1 MTDNGWLD
9 YWNQDDFWGIRGLWK
24 LNARVF
30 LRRAQGVLS
39 WGAEDTV
46 LDIGSGPGELAF
58 ALAEQVKSV
67 LAVDAA
73 PRFVEAVRARARTA
87 PNVAAAQLG
96 ADYTDLTVFER
107 KFSLILCISVI
118 QYYRN
123 VAEVEALIRS
133 AQQVVRP
140 GGRMLLADLNV
151 RRSRTGFVYDAACS
165 LLAGVREG
173 HASTLLRLAWGRWL
187 APCAYRRADQAN
199 RLLEFDEGEIE
210 ALVRRMGLKAT
221 ILRRSLSI
229 YANRPSLLIQF

>member
-9 YWNQDDFWGIRGLWK
+9 YWDQDDFWGVRGLWK
-24 LNARVF
+24 LNASVF

-58 ALAEQVKSV
+58 ALAGQVKSV

-73 PRFVEAVRARARTA
+73 LRFVEAVRTRAQKT
-87 PNVAAAQLG
+87 PNVEVAPLG

-123 VAEVEALIRS
+123 VDEVEALIRS
-133 AQQVVRP
+133 ARQVARP

-151 RRSRTGFVYDAACS
+151 RRSRTGFIYDAACS

-199 RLLEFDEGEIE
+199 RLLKFDEGEIE